1 MGTDMR
7 HQSGFTTLSVTLILM
22 LILLALS
29 LLVGKL
35 LVSDRRISLNEV
47 QYRQAVALAEQGL
60 SDGFGRVASADW
72 RGSDTISGA
81 LGSYTTVLAKNASAA
96 VIGSTTVVPV
106 TIRSEATLTDGQAQM
121 VAQAVAEAKYV
132 AKPLVTDI
140 PGAPLTLAGGGGIG
154 GTGIVLANPNGGGP
168 GVPVSVWTDD
178 AIDGGGTWETC
189 QLGDYAG
196 GNSCSDTLSSA
207 GTGSGAGKHSDIK
220 ESDPDFPKDLV
231 KYLFDID
238 GRTDAG
244 NEWWK
249 TLGVVTV
256 ACDNLAST
264 NAKIIMVMGDC
275 KLPDQMGSASSPV
288 VLIIKDGNLTMNANS
303 EFNGLL
309 FAYST
314 PTSPTVKPMSHEI
327 RLLGGATL
335 NGVFVANYTM
345 DKLSG
350 NYLVKYDE
358 SIMNTIKHGVE
369 FKQLKLVPGSW
380 RDW

>member
-22 LILLALS
+22 LILLALA

-60 SDGFGRVASADW
+60 SDGFGRVASVDW
-72 RGSDTISGA
+72 RGSVNISGA
-81 LGSYTTVLAKNASAA
+81 LGSYTVLAQNASAA

-106 TIRSEATLTDGQAQM
+106 TIRSEATLTDGQ
-121 VAQAVAEAKYV
+121 AQAVAEAKYV

-178 AIDGGGTWETC
+178 AIDGGGNWETC
-189 QLGDYAG
+189 HLGNYSS
-196 GNSCSDTLSSA
+196 GNSCSDNLSS
-207 GTGSGAGKHSDIK
+207 SRDGKHSDIK

-256 ACDNLAST
+256 ACENLAST
-264 NAKIIMVMGDC
+264 NAKIIMVTGKC
-275 KLPDQMGSASSPV
+275 SLPDKMGSASSPV
-288 VLIIKDGNLTMNANS
+288 VLIIKDGDLTMNAKS

-314 PTSPTVKPMSHEI
+314 PTSPTVKPTSYNIM
-327 RLLGGATL
+327 LNGGATL
-335 NGVFVANYTM
+335 NGVFVANYAM
-345 DKLSG
+345 DKLNG